1 MVQQEHTELIAFLQ
15 SRPTLHCFHLR
26 PPAQHSTQA
35 RVGGQRPEHTNK
47 LSDVQGKADSPD
59 IHREGLC
66 LIRRSGRG
74 GVGKD
79 RTSALNYFSCFWTQ
93 RS

>member
-1 MVQQEHTELIAFLQ
+1 MVQQDHTEPTAFLQ

-47 LSDVQGKADSPD
+47 LSDVQVKADSPD
-59 IHREGLC
+59 IHMEGLC
-66 LIRRSGRG
+66 LVSRSGHGGRG
-74 GVGKD
+74 
-79 RTSALNYFSCFWTQ
+79 RTEP
-93 RS
+93 RP